1 MRETKQHANLY
12 YIFEADRRAH
22 PMPPEQAKE
31 IFKKIQKIFQNRK
44 TFSHSGA
51 P

>member
-1 MRETKQHANLY
+1 MWEQREHRNLY

-22 PMPPEQAKE
+22 PMPPERAE
-31 IFKKIQKIFQNRK
+31 EMFEKIKKIFQNRK
-44 TFSHSGA
+44 TFPPVRS